1 MKQLKCGAANRS
13 DDRIEPR
20 TRLRESVEIELIRE
34 CSGFVQAELLDMSP
48 HGCRIRIVRNDVD
61 FNVREVR
68 IRFAKTQ
75 ISARVMWTMTS
86 DKYVDIGLLLFHDVF
101 RH

>member
-1 MKQLKCGAANRS
+1 VKVEFIGACPDFAH
-13 DDRIEPR
+13 
-20 TRLRESVEIELIRE
+20 
-34 CSGFVQAELLDMSP
+34 AELLDMSP
-48 HGCRIRIVRNDVD
+48 HGCRVRIIRNEIE

-68 IRFAKTQ
+68 IRFADTQ